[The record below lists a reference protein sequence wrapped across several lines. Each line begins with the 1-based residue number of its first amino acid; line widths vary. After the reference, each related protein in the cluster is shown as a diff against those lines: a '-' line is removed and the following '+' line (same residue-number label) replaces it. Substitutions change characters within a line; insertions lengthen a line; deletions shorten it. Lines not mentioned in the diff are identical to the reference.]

1 MSLSLVQTKQIQNF
15 RQGRV
20 NTRKEIRRQQVL
32 RTNLERR
39 IYRQLLSEFSRFV
52 NTKAYLFKEFNLYNQ
67 FIAARDLEEAFLPI
81 MFMHYKKV
89 FRSVFDSNESHY
101 DKIKKADEAII
112 FGRNIDIEELIEIYN
127 KGRLLYLSGITMSI
141 AKKVERIITD
151 GREEGLSVSKIAE
164 NISSKVLPISR
175 SRAALI
181 ARTETHNAAS
191 FANHQYHDILK
202 KDLDL
207 NMMKRWVSTSDDRT
221 RSAHVEANG
230 QVRAMNED
238 FDIGGSQMSH
248 AGDPRG
254 GAKNNVNCRCVIIY
268 ADAEDIVL

>member
-15 RQGRV
+15 RQGRI

-67 FIAARDLEEAFLPI
+67 FIAARDLEEEF
-81 MFMHYKKV
+81 
-89 FRSVFDSNESHY
+89 FDSNESHY

-207 NMMKRWVSTSDDRT
+207 NMMKKWVSTSDDRT